1 VHRLRCEDLRMAT
14 LLDSLTSLATPAVGL
29 IAQRLGESNT
39 TVARG
44 LQASVASVLGG
55 LATKTNDIGTAQRIF
70 DLITSRE
77 NSTNAAND
85 VTKLVDSVSPSST
98 STLGTS
104 LLSMLF
110 AGRVGSVGELIS
122 RTAGFKNP
130 SSGAS
135 LLGMAAPLVLGFLGK
150 RVRDSGMNLGGLT
163 SMLAGERD
171 SILAAAPAGLATLMD
186 TGAAAR
192 PSYKEPVGGTSER
205 ERPPVRPVVAAPPHS
220 NRWLWP
226 LLGVA
231 ALLLL
236 WLAVSRGRRPT
247 VAAVDTAVAAGNVA
261 LDTAA
266 SRTSAAMTAAGGAV
280 SDAARELGA
289 FGKKLLPGGVE
300 LNIPERGIE
309 SKLIAFIEDKSRPV
323 NDTTWFNF
331 DRLNFAT
338 GSATILPESEEQ
350 LNNIAS
356 VLTAYPN
363 VNVKIGG
370 YTDNTGD
377 ASSNRQLSQ
386 QRADAVRQT
395 LIGKGIDPKR
405 MQAEGYGS
413 QHAVGDNATEEGR
426 AKNRRIALRV
436 TKK

>member
-1 VHRLRCEDLRMAT
+1 MAT
-14 LLDSLTSLATPAVGL
+14 LLDSLTSLATPAVGP
-29 IAQRLGESNT
+29 IAQRLGESNA
-39 TVARG
+39 TVSRG

-55 LATKTNDIGTAQRIF
+55 LATRTTDVKTAHRLF

-77 NSTNAAND
+77 NSTNVAND
-85 VTKLVDSVSPSST
+85 MTKLVDSVSPSTTSTT

-104 LLSMLF
+104 LLSTLF

-122 RTAGFKNP
+122 RAAGFKNP

-135 LLGMAAPLVLGFLGK
+135 LLGMAAPLVLGVLGK

-163 SMLAGERD
+163 TMLAGERD
-171 SILAAAPAGLATLMD
+171 SILAAAPAGLATLLD

-192 PSYKEPVGGTSER
+192 ASYKEPVGGTSER
-205 ERPPVRPVVAAPPHS
+205 ERSPARPIAATPTQS

-231 ALLLL
+231 ALLLI

-247 VAAVDTAVAAGNVA
+247 VAALDTAVSTGSVA

-266 SRTSAAMTAAGGAV
+266 SRTSAALATAGGAV
-280 SDAARELGA
+280 SNAPSELGA

-309 SKLIAFIEDKSRPV
+309 SSLIAFIEDKSRPV

-377 ASSNRQLSQ
+377 ASSNRRLSQ

-395 LIGKGIDPKR
+395 LIGKGIDARRTK
-405 MQAEGYGS
+405 AEGYGS
-413 QHAVGDNATEEGR
+413 QHAVGDNATDEGR

>member
-1 VHRLRCEDLRMAT
+1 MAT
-14 LLDSLTSLATPAVGL
+14 LLDSLTSRAAPAVGL

-39 TVARG
+39 AVSRG
-44 LQASVASVLGG
+44 LQASLACVLGG
-55 LATKTNDIGTAQRIF
+55 FATKTTDVNTAHRLF

-77 NSTNAAND
+77 NRTDVAAD
-85 VTKLVDSVSPSST
+85 VTKLVDGAST
-98 STLGTS
+98 STAPNLGTS
-104 LLSMLF
+104 LLSTLF
-110 AGRVGSVGELIS
+110 RGRVGTVGELIS

-135 LLGMAAPLVLGFLGK
+135 LLGMVAPLVLGFLGK
-150 RVRDSGMNLGGLT
+150 RVRDTGMSLGGLT
-163 SMLAGERD
+163 NMLADERD
-171 SILAAAPAGLATLMD
+171 GILAAAPAGLARLMD
-186 TGAAAR
+186 TGAEPRA
-192 PSYKEPVGGTSER
+192 SYAEPVHGTSER
-205 ERPPVRPVVAAPPHS
+205 QRSSASPVVPTPAHS

-236 WLAVSRGRRPT
+236 WLAVSRDRRPT
-247 VAAVDTAVAAGNVA
+247 VDALVDGAVATGSMTFDTAP
-261 LDTAA
+261 
-266 SRTSAAMTAAGGAV
+266 SRTGTALATAGGAV
-280 SDAARELGA
+280 SDVARELGA

-309 SKLIAFIEDKSRPV
+309 SNLIAFIEDKSRPV
-323 NDTTWFNF
+323 DETTWFNF

-338 GSATILPESEEQ
+338 GSAAILPESDEQ

-356 VLTAYPN
+356 VLTAYPS
-363 VNVKIGG
+363 VNVKVGG

-377 ASSNRQLSQ
+377 ASSNRRLSQ
-386 QRADAVRQT
+386 QRADAVMQT
-395 LIGKGIDPKR
+395 LIGKGIDARR
-405 MQAEGYGS
+405 MKAEGYGP
-413 QHAVGDNATEEGR
+413 QHAVGDNATNEGR

>member
-1 VHRLRCEDLRMAT
+1 MAT

-29 IAQRLGESNT
+29 IAQRLGESNA
-39 TVARG
+39 TVSRG

-55 LATKTNDIGTAQRIF
+55 LATRTTDVRTAHRLF

-77 NSTNAAND
+77 NSTNVATD
-85 VTKLVDSVSPSST
+85 VTKLVDSASPSTT
-98 STLGTS
+98 SNLGAS
-104 LLSMLF
+104 LLSTLF

-122 RTAGFKNP
+122 RAAGFKNP

-150 RVRDSGMNLGGLT
+150 RVRDTGMNLGGLT
-163 SMLAGERD
+163 TMLAGERD
-171 SILAAAPAGLATLMD
+171 SVLAAAPAGLATLLD
-186 TGAAAR
+186 TGPPAR
-192 PSYKEPVGGTSER
+192 ASYKEPVGGTSER
-205 ERPPVRPVVAAPPHS
+205 ERSPAYPVAATPTQS

-231 ALLLL
+231 ALLLI

-247 VAAVDTAVAAGNVA
+247 VAALDTAVSAGNVA
-261 LDTAA
+261 FDTAA
-266 SRTSAAMTAAGGAV
+266 SRTSAALATAGGAM
-280 SDAARELGA
+280 SNAASELGT
-289 FGKKLLPGGVE
+289 FGKKLLPGGGE
-300 LNIPERGIE
+300 LNIPEHGIE
-309 SKLIAFIEDKSRPV
+309 SNLITFIEDKSRPV
-323 NDTTWFNF
+323 NDTTWFDF

-377 ASSNRQLSQ
+377 ASSNRRLSQ
-386 QRADAVRQT
+386 QRADAVMQT
-395 LIGKGIDPKR
+395 LIGKGIDARR
-405 MQAEGYGS
+405 MKAEGYGS
-413 QHAVGDNATEEGR
+413 QHAVGDNATDEGR
-426 AKNRRIALRV
+426 AKNRRIAMRV

>member
-1 VHRLRCEDLRMAT
+1 
-14 LLDSLTSLATPAVGL
+14 
-29 IAQRLGESNT
+29 
-39 TVARG
+39 
-44 LQASVASVLGG
+44 
-55 LATKTNDIGTAQRIF
+55 
-70 DLITSRE
+70 
-77 NSTNAAND
+77 
-85 VTKLVDSVSPSST
+85 
-98 STLGTS
+98 
-104 LLSMLF
+104 
-110 AGRVGSVGELIS
+110 
-122 RTAGFKNP
+122 
-130 SSGAS
+130 
-135 LLGMAAPLVLGFLGK
+135 
-150 RVRDSGMNLGGLT
+150 
-163 SMLAGERD
+163 
-171 SILAAAPAGLATLMD
+171 
-186 TGAAAR
+186 
-192 PSYKEPVGGTSER
+192 
-205 ERPPVRPVVAAPPHS
+205 
-220 NRWLWP
+220 
-226 LLGVA
+226 VA

>member
-1 VHRLRCEDLRMAT
+1 MAT

-29 IAQRLGESNT
+29 IAQRLGESNA
-39 TVARG
+39 TVSRG

-55 LATKTNDIGTAQRIF
+55 LATKTTDVKTAHRLF

-77 NSTNAAND
+77 NSTNVAND
-85 VTKLVDSVSPSST
+85 VTKLVDSASPSTT
-98 STLGTS
+98 SNLGAS
-104 LLSMLF
+104 LLSTLF

-122 RTAGFKNP
+122 RSAGFKNP

-135 LLGMAAPLVLGFLGK
+135 LLGIAAPLVLGVLGK
-150 RVRDSGMNLGGLT
+150 RVRDTGMNLGGLT

-171 SILAAAPAGLATLMD
+171 SVLAAAPAGLKTLMD

-192 PSYKEPVGGTSER
+192 ASYKVPVGGPSER
-205 ERPPVRPVVAAPPHS
+205 ERSPARPVAVTPTHS

-231 ALLLL
+231 ALLLI

-247 VAAVDTAVAAGNVA
+247 VTALDTAVSTGNVA

-266 SRTSAAMTAAGGAV
+266 PPTSPALASAGGVA

-309 SKLIAFIEDKSRPV
+309 SNLIAFIEDKSRPV

-331 DRLNFAT
+331 DRLNFAI

-356 VLTAYPN
+356 VLTAYRN

-370 YTDNTGD
+370 YTDATGD
-377 ASSNRQLSQ
+377 PSSNRRLSQ

-395 LIGKGIDPKR
+395 LIGKGIDAHR
-405 MQAEGYGS
+405 MKAEGYGS
-413 QHAVGDNATEEGR
+413 QHAVGDNATNEGR